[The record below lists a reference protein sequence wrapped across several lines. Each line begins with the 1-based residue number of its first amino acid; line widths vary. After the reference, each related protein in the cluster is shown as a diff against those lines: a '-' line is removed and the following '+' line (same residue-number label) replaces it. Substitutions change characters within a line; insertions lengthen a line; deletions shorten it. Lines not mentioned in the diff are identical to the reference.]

1 MSFEIQRI
9 SGISPA
15 IAIDSKIAVAQKPQ
29 VAQSNSLN
37 PTAIAPFNPVAVELN
52 PQHPDY
58 VFQNKYENLH
68 SAIRKHEPFFD
79 HSNFVVAFETVA
91 GQDWQLAKKWADK
104 LPLSY
109 QKMLCYTLLARL
121 GNQGNVPELLE
132 QIKKDPY
139 IKNDPRFYP
148 EMVVLEHY
156 IKVPEL
162 TELTVA

>member
-15 IAIDSKIAVAQKPQ
+15 IAVDSKIAVALKPQ
-29 VAQSNSLN
+29 IPQSTSLN
-37 PTAIAPFNPVAVELN
+37 PTAIAPFNPIEVELN

-58 VFQNKYENLH
+58 VFQSKYENLH

-79 HSNFVVAFETVA
+79 HSNFVVTFETVA
-91 GQDWQLAKKWADK
+91 GQDWQLAKKWTDK

-148 EMVVLEHY
+148 EMVILEHY

-162 TELTVA
+162 SELAIA